1 MKTLYF
7 ECNMGAAGDMLM
19 ASLLEL
25 HPNPEDFL
33 RRLNALNIPGVVIS
47 AVSSMKCG
55 ISGTHMNVLIH
66 GEEENEEY
74 HQHEHH
80 HHHDRVEPDHDH
92 DHDHHHDHEHHDHDH
107 HHIHDEHHN
116 DHEHHEHSHAGMGEI
131 EHLIHHLDLP
141 QNVVSDALAIY
152 KLIADAESKAHQ
164 KPVDQVHFHEVGA
177 MDAVADIVGVC
188 LLIHELKPDLILASP
203 IHVGSGHVK
212 CAHGILPV
220 PAPATA
226 TILQGVPIYG
236 GQVKGELCTPT
247 GAALLKHF
255 AKEFGPMPMMTV
267 TKIGYG
273 MGKKDFPAANC
284 VRAFIGETADMK
296 DDVVELVCNL
306 DDMSAESIGFAMERL
321 LENGAL
327 DVYLTPIVMKKSR
340 PATQLA
346 CLCKPQD
353 KDKMAALLF
362 KHTSTIGIRFH
373 GFQRYTLDRS
383 EEIVHTDFGDIRFKK
398 STGYG
403 VERSKPEYDD
413 LAKLAKE
420 NGLSIEEI
428 RARIK

>member
-1 MKTLYF
+1 
-7 ECNMGAAGDMLM
+7 MLFR
-19 ASLLEL
+19 S
-25 HPNPEDFL
+25 
-33 RRLNALNIPGVVIS
+33 
-47 AVSSMKCG
+47 
-55 ISGTHMNVLIH
+55 
-66 GEEENEEY
+66 
-74 HQHEHH
+74 EH
-80 HHHDRVEPDHDH
+80 
-92 DHDHHHDHEHHDHDH
+92 H
-107 HHIHDEHHN
+107 HHIHDEHHHDN
-116 DHEHHEHSHAGMGEI
+116 HEHSHAGMGEI

-141 QNVVSDALAIY
+141 QNVVRNTLAVY

-188 LLIHELKPDLILASP
+188 LLIHELKPDHILASP

-247 GAALLKHF
+247 GAALLKIF
-255 AKEFGPMPMMTV
+255 VKEFGPMPMMTV
-267 TKIGYG
+267 NKIGYG

-284 VRAFIGETADMK
+284 VRAFFGETSDLK

-306 DDMSAESIGFAMERL
+306 DDMSAESIGFAMECL

-353 KDKMAALLF
+353 KDKMATLLF

-383 EEIVHTDFGDIRFKK
+383 EEISHSDLGDIRLKK

-403 VERSKPEYDD
+403 IERSKPEYDD

-420 NGLSIEEI
+420 NGLSIEEVK
-428 RARIK
+428 ARIK